1 MITET
6 VTKMELLAQVKRELK
21 DPMLVLNQHYYYDPG
36 ERYCHACAIG
46 VFYRALNSLTCPVL
60 NETPARIRN
69 LILDQLRPVFSTSVI
84 TSVEKLFRVRYEEQ
98 GDQNDNEHGDP
109 LDPMNRPILS
119 TIVDMMMEMEGDL
132 DYDTVLEAL
141 NELGLGE

>member
-36 ERYCHACAIG
+36 ERYCHACGVG

-69 LILDQLRPVFSTSVI
+69 LILDQLRPVFSTEVM
-84 TSVEKLFRVRYEEQ
+84 TDVEKLFRVRYHPIEE
-98 GDQNDNEHGDP
+98 GIGDP

-119 TIVDMMMEMEGDL
+119 TIVDMMMEMEGEL